1 MQVERVRGF
10 SLEAHAVWTC
20 CKPSAMSAPFWISL
34 LDRDIRKLPEP
45 VQRRSRKARGSMSA
59 SISQLSP
66 TATSASNTS
75 YDGQSSPLA
84 SRYEESSAT
93 SVHEFVDPPSLQ
105 AFRKKS
111 RKPYSD
117 YPPPVIPAEPE
128 PEPEAQPRY
137 WNEYDHPEDEETG
150 YYIYVDPDA
159 PVKFPGQDFFEAC
172 ARRTKKLFG
181 IQEEP
186 EEASLSSIE
195 DSDDDE
201 TTDSSPIIHAA
212 NYGTIGSN
220 NQAPENKGY
229 FSTLFRSLRDPN
241 RDADI
246 FNERRAL
253 LGQVESHQHKVEMT
267 KMRFYS
273 TALAAAVVL
282 DLILGLMITT
292 SRKKERGIVDA
303 GVIIGTICT
312 LVLCV
317 VAVISMRTR
326 RERLGLVHQGAVLS
340 IAGAVVAL
348 DIVFLLW
355 VIRI

>member
-20 CKPSAMSAPFWISL
+20 CKPTAMSAPLWISL
-34 LDRDIRKLPEP
+34 LEKDIRKLPEP
-45 VQRRSRKARGSMSA
+45 VQRRSRKARGSISA
-59 SISQLSP
+59 SVSQLSP
-66 TATSASNTS
+66 PATSTSNTS
-75 YDGQSSPLA
+75 YDGQSSPIA
-84 SRYEESSAT
+84 SRYAESSAT

-117 YPPPVIPAEPE
+117 YPPPMIRAES
-128 PEPEAQPRY
+128 EPEAQPRY

-181 IQEEP
+181 IQEEA
-186 EEASLSSIE
+186 EEASLSGTE
-195 DSDDDE
+195 DSDDDD
-201 TTDSSPIIHAA
+201 TTDSSPVIHPA
-212 NYGTIGSN
+212 NYGAAGSN
-220 NQAPENKGY
+220 QQGADSKGY

-241 RDADI
+241 RDADM
-246 FNERRAL
+246 FQERRAL
-253 LGQVESHQHKVEMT
+253 LGQVESHQHKIEMT

-273 TALAAAVVL
+273 TALGAAVVL

-292 SRKKERGIVDA
+292 SRKKERGVVDA
-303 GVIIGTICT
+303 GVLIGTICT
-312 LVLCV
+312 LMLCV

-326 RERLGLVHQGAVLS
+326 RERLGWVHQGAVLS

-348 DIVFLLW
+348 NIVFLLW
-355 VIRI
+355 VMRI